1 MVASNIDSYNAIAY
15 LQQGRLWGMKPVGWF
30 IICGTG

>member
-15 LQQGRLWGMKPVGWF
+15 LQQGRLRGMKPGPQLVGLSF
-30 IICGTG
+30 V